1 MMQVRLPL
9 LDDNKTNSL
18 SDIDLSVSIVIPVS
32 NEENVLEQNILTMLE
47 TLRNINHLKWEIILV
62 ENGSVD
68 NTRLIA
74 QKLSKENPCIS
85 VLYLPEANYGKA
97 LKEGMLT
104 STGDIIVNFDIDYWD
119 INFLVES
126 VHIMKLKYDIIIASK
141 QLPLSKDLRGPM
153 RKITSFGFRVILY
166 FIFGL
171 LVSDTHGIKAWRN
184 SERLKDYLR
193 KSFPSKHTYDT
204 EVVLRAVYDNCDIL
218 EVPVEVVETRKSER
232 HILKRIPLTLKE
244 LYQMFFRLKK

>member
-1 MMQVRLPL
+1 MT
-9 LDDNKTNSL
+9 NKTNSL
-18 SDIDLSVSIVIPVS
+18 NETGLTVSIVIPVS
-32 NEENVLEQNILTMLE
+32 NEKNVLEQNILAMLE
-47 TLRNINHLKWEIILV
+47 TLRTINYLKWEIILV

-74 QKLSKENPCIS
+74 QKLSEENPCIS
-85 VLYLPEANYGKA
+85 VLCLPDTNYGKA
-97 LKEGMLT
+97 LREGMLA

-119 INFLVES
+119 INFLEEA
-126 VHIMKLKYDIIIASK
+126 VHTMKLKYDIIIASK
-141 QLPLSKDLRGPM
+141 QLPLSKDLRGPI
-153 RKITSFGFRVILY
+153 RKITSFGFSVILY

-218 EVPVEVVETRKSER
+218 EVPIEVKETRKSER
-232 HILKRIPLTLKE
+232 HVLKRIPLTLKE
-244 LYQMFFRLKK
+244 LYQMYFRLKK